1 MKTIIALILTIAAST
16 VHSEVMKIDCVFG
29 NEPLSMNF
37 TYDSISDDSF
47 VVGNNGVSKVTFVN
61 GRNHFSFIEI
71 TDSGN
76 VMTTSILPNGLAVHS
91 RNFTAG
97 NDFETA
103 SQQKGVCT
111 FRDGSTKS
119 TAPKSAEQKLK

>member
-1 MKTIIALILTIAAST
+1 MTAAST
-16 VHSEVMKIDCVFG
+16 AYSEVMKIDCVFG
-29 NEPLSMNF
+29 NDPLSMKF

-91 RNFTAG
+91 RNFTSG
-97 NDFETA
+97 NDFEAT
-103 SQQKGVCT
+103 SQKKGVCT
-111 FRDGSTKS
+111 FMNGSAES